1 MAANATLYKAHLDIS
16 DIDRGYY
23 ANHSMTIAQHPS
35 ETFERLVVRLLAFVL
50 HAHEYLSFGAGISS
64 DDEPDLWIRSPTGE
78 IDCWIDL
85 GQPEEARV
93 RRACSRARAV
103 VIVNYGGRAADI
115 WWEKCGGALTRHD
128 KLTVID
134 IAAESVTALAALSAH
149 GGRAI
154 RWQCVLQ
161 EGELQII
168 GPEDELILVPRTR
181 LAAARGA

>member
-23 ANHSMTIAQHPS
+23 ANHSMTLAQHPS

-50 HAHEYLSFGAGISS
+50 HAHEDLSFGAGLGS
-64 DDEPDLWIRSPTGE
+64 DDEPDLWLRSPTGE

-85 GQPEEARV
+85 GQPEEARI
-93 RRACSRARAV
+93 RRACSRARSV
-103 VIVNYGGRAADI
+103 VVVNYGGRAADI
-115 WWEKCGGALTRHD
+115 WWDKCGGALARYD

-134 IAAESVTALAALSAH
+134 IDAEAVSALAVLAEP
-149 GGRAI
+149 GGRAL
-154 RWQCVLQ
+154 RWQCVRQ

-168 GPEDELILVPRTR
+168 GPEAELVIVPRVR
-181 LAAARGA
+181 MAAAKRA